1 MAEENVTEE
10 KKSSKTLLF
19 IIIGAVILLILI
31 GVAAAVLVYSGD
43 KKAETQND
51 NTANTQAK
59 SSTHSTKDANLLSI
73 GPLYAI
79 DKPFIVNLMTQNS
92 RRYLKTSITLEL
104 SNDKLQEEVDSK
116 STIIKDII
124 IDVLS
129 SKSIEKIVTAKG
141 KEAIKDEMLQR
152 INQVLVDGSVNNIF
166 FTEFVIQ

>member
-1 MAEENVTEE
+1 M
-10 KKSSKTLLF
+10 
-19 IIIGAVILLILI
+19 
-31 GVAAAVLVYSGD
+31 
-43 KKAETQND
+43 
-51 NTANTQAK
+51 
-59 SSTHSTKDANLLSI
+59 SI

-166 FTEFVIQ
+166 FTEFVVQ